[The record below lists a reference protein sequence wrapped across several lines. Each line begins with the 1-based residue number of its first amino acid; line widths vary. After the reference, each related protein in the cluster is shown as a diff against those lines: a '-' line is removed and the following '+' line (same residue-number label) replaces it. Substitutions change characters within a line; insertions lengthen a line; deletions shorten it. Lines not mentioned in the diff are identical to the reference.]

1 MEVLAQILGA
11 VKYIVKKADMV
22 LLGICLTATAFGI
35 VLIASA
41 TNYLGTDV
49 QTRRLVIQAAAT
61 VIGIVAYFIA
71 SNVDVEQY
79 AEKWWLFL
87 AFNLGFIALLIV
99 FGEDDGTGNKS
110 WIAIPGLTSIQPA
123 EIVKLTFTVLL
134 AKQMAWFRD
143 NRGMRGLGS
152 LVWPAAH
159 MGLMVVWIFAI
170 SGDAGSALVYLMIFA
185 GMACAAGLAWYWFA
199 AGFTGL
205 GVGIAAL
212 ILLDKMP
219 AYMANRFRVIF
230 DHSFDPQGVG
240 WQQTRSLMAI
250 GSGGVF
256 GQGLFQGIQTQSA
269 LSENLPE
276 RHTDLI
282 FAVCGEELGLVGC
295 LVIILIEFLV
305 VWRSDLRGLR
315 LHADLP
321 DGGEHR
327 HVPVRHAG
335 HRPDPAFLQL
345 RRQLHRHPLHR
356 HGHCL
361 RRPEP
366 DIAGLAAEDVI
377 KSKSNSVKR
386 EPSGSRFRFAYCRGG
401 GAVTPGRGPSPS
413 PPLLAGRAALPR
425 RRRVSSGFSP

>member
-87 AFNLGFIALLIV
+87 IFNLGFIALLIV

-230 DHSFDPQGVG
+230 DHSFDPPGVG

-282 FAVCGEELGLVGC
+282 FAVCGEELGLVGASVV
-295 LVIILIEFLV
+295 LILFALLI
-305 VWRSDLRGLR
+305 LRGYWLAI
-315 LHADLP
+315 HARDRFGALLIVGVTTQVAVQVFLNIGVVTNLLP
-321 DGGEHR
+321 PTGISLPFFSYGGTALIIQLVEMGVVLGVSR
-327 HVPVRHAG
+327 QIPAPRAG
-335 HRPDPAFLQL
+335 
-345 RRQLHRHPLHR
+345 
-356 HGHCL
+356 
-361 RRPEP
+361 
-366 DIAGLAAEDVI
+366 
-377 KSKSNSVKR
+377 
-386 EPSGSRFRFAYCRGG
+386 
-401 GAVTPGRGPSPS
+401 
-413 PPLLAGRAALPR
+413 
-425 RRRVSSGFSP
+425 

>member
-41 TNYLGTDV
+41 TNYLGMDV

-87 AFNLGFIALLIV
+87 IFNLGFIALLIV

-295 LVIILIEFLV
+295 LIIILIEFLV
-305 VWRSDLRGLR
+305 VWRCIQTARIARTTMGSLICVGFASMLIFQTVENIGMCLFVMPVIGLTLPFFSYGGSSIVTLFTAMGIVSGVR
-315 LHADLP
+315 SRTLP
-321 DGGEHR
+321 DW
-327 HVPVRHAG
+327 
-335 HRPDPAFLQL
+335 L
-345 RRQLHRHPLHR
+345 R
-356 HGHCL
+356 
-361 RRPEP
+361 
-366 DIAGLAAEDVI
+366 
-377 KSKSNSVKR
+377 K
-386 EPSGSRFRFAYCRGG
+386 
-401 GAVTPGRGPSPS
+401 T
-413 PPLLAGRAALPR
+413 
-425 RRRVSSGFSP
+425 

>member
-230 DHSFDPQGVG
+230 AHSFDPQGVG
-240 WQQTRSLMAI
+240 
-250 GSGGVF
+250 
-256 GQGLFQGIQTQSA
+256 
-269 LSENLPE
+269 
-276 RHTDLI
+276 
-282 FAVCGEELGLVGC
+282 
-295 LVIILIEFLV
+295 
-305 VWRSDLRGLR
+305 
-315 LHADLP
+315 
-321 DGGEHR
+321 
-327 HVPVRHAG
+327 
-335 HRPDPAFLQL
+335 
-345 RRQLHRHPLHR
+345 
-356 HGHCL
+356 
-361 RRPEP
+361 
-366 DIAGLAAEDVI
+366 
-377 KSKSNSVKR
+377 
-386 EPSGSRFRFAYCRGG
+386 
-401 GAVTPGRGPSPS
+401 
-413 PPLLAGRAALPR
+413 
-425 RRRVSSGFSP
+425 